1 MYYVQM
7 DNMKSGGTQLVES
20 RNVIMDTGSTNLM
33 VPADVSVT
41 VPFPMTMLILQF
53 LPAIYR
59 TFNTDR
65 IERTQ
70 GDSYIL
76 PCVKEPRVNDLVLT
90 FGGLDWPIDY
100 QDIVSVPNSIP

>member
-1 MYYVQM
+1 
-7 DNMKSGGTQLVES
+7 
-20 RNVIMDTGSTNLM
+20 
-33 VPADVSVT
+33 
-41 VPFPMTMLILQF
+41 MTMLIIQF

-59 TFNTDR
+59 TLNTDR

-76 PCVKEPRVNDLVLT
+76 PCAKKPRDDLVLT

-100 QDIVSVPNSIP
+100 QDIVSVQYRI

>member
-1 MYYVQM
+1 
-7 DNMKSGGTQLVES
+7 
-20 RNVIMDTGSTNLM
+20 
-33 VPADVSVT
+33 
-41 VPFPMTMLILQF
+41 MTMLMSQF

-59 TFNTDR
+59 TLNTDR

-76 PCVKEPRVNDLVLT
+76 PCTKKPRVNDLVLS

-100 QDIVSVPNSIP
+100 QDIVSVPNIIP